1 MPLFGRRIEIDCAVD
16 LERSLDSFH
25 AYAVPE
31 GVEIGPGDRVLV
43 HDMPS
48 RLDFGE
54 CRTFRTRAT
63 VFKAGLLRRLWT
75 EWSSV
80 FELTGLY
87 EVGFLPAEELSLR
100 PRETA

>member
-1 MPLFGRRIEIDCAVD
+1 MSLFGRRIEIECAVD

-31 GVEIGPGDRVLV
+31 GIEIGPGDQVLV
-43 HDMPS
+43 HDMPTH
-48 RLDFGE
+48 LEFGE
-54 CRTFRTRAT
+54 HRVFRTRAT
-63 VFKAGLLRRLWT
+63 VLKAGLLRRLWT

-80 FELTGLY
+80 FGLTGLY

-100 PRETA
+100 PREAA